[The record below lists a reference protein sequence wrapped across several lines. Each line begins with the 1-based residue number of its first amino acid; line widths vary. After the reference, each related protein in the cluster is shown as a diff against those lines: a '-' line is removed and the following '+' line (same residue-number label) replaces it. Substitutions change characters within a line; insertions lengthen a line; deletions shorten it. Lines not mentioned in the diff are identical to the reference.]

1 MLFLRSGLQGKDL
14 AVVINNVAE
23 SDQDE
28 FADLTVEKIFRAS
41 HVNCHSQAVITNSFI
56 RQLIARPAR
65 SAIFSVGS
73 NVTESPC
80 EPRQVKVVS

>member
-1 MLFLRSGLQGKDL
+1 M
-14 AVVINNVAE
+14 VINNVAE

-28 FADLTVEKIFRAS
+28 FADLSVEKIFRAS

-65 SAIFSVGS
+65 SAIFSLFTTAIAFKSILPLEGS
-73 NVTESPC
+73 NDH
-80 EPRQVKVVS
+80 